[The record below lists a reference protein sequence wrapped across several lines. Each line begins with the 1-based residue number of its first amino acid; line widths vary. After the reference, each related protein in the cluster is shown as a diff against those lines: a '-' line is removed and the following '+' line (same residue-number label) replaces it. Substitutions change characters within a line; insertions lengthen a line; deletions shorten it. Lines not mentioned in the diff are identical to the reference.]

1 MKKYIKPIVCIERF
15 NIVQT
20 GAGRDCWNSIIKD
33 DVTFSDHPC
42 AWEFEGFLLFDT
54 TVPNRQ
60 CDVDGE
66 AILCYNN
73 PTAENLMFRS

>member
-33 DVTFSDHPC
+33 NVNFSDHPC
-42 AWEFEGFLLFDT
+42 AWEFEGFFLFDT
-54 TVPNRQ
+54 AVLNTK

-66 AILCYNN
+66 GILCYNN

>member
-1 MKKYIKPIVCIERF
+1 MKKYTKPIVCIERF

-20 GAGRDCWNSIIKD
+20 GAGRDCWDSIIKE
-33 DVTFSDHPC
+33 DVTFSEHPC
-42 AWEFEGFLLFDT
+42 AWKFEGFLLFDT

-73 PTAENLMFRS
+73 PTADNLMFRS

>member
-15 NIVQT
+15 NIIQT

-42 AWEFEGFLLFDT
+42 AWKFGDFHLFDT
-54 TVPNRQ
+54 AFPDTHCN
-60 CDVDGE
+60 VDGE
-66 AILCYNN
+66 GLLCYNN